1 MYYHIW
7 RDDGVLYFFFGSL
20 EFTVYY
26 SRADDDALI
35 GASNIINTVPAGT
48 RYSYYYT
55 VQYDTRLVTRLPGS
69 GTGTVATVA
78 TLV

>member
-1 MYYHIW
+1 MWLFCAHIAVAAT
-7 RDDGVLYFFFGSL
+7 DTMS
-20 EFTVYY
+20 T
-26 SRADDDALI
+26 SDDALI
-35 GASNIINTVPAGT
+35 GAINIINTVPAGT